1 MAEAHSAVA
10 FGFTI
15 THDGVSINY
24 DQELLKVVCH
34 SLLRNYKR
42 RVARFK
48 NNFRS
53 GIYPASP
60 QSLLFTLLLV
70 YALRLAKFDLSFG
83 LIGWLQSCLLG
94 YSIVSTL
101 FCCALYSV
109 VLWLLVVQA
118 LRLFIKLLFSYKRW
132 LYQRVQNSSIIT
144 KLYMFVLRS
153 ILKHEPMLHSF
164 QGALPRLP
172 LPSLKDTLRRHLES
186 LEPLLEKEQYD
197 RMSRLSE
204 EFQRT
209 IGPKLQRYL
218 MLKSWFSSNY
228 VSDWWE
234 EYVYLR
240 GRSPLMINSNY
251 YGVISCSCSTDI
263 QDALDYNS
271 TNVQA
276 ARAANMTYASLI
288 FRRLIERQELKPIM
302 IGCVPLCS
310 AQYERLFNTCRIPGI
325 VSDTL
330 KHWNDSRHIAV
341 YVKGC
346 WFKVMIHNGNRLLKP
361 CELEMIFEEL
371 LRQQHE
377 TTDSERYLAALT
389 AWERTRWA
397 EFRQQH
403 FSRGINKASLHAIES
418 SAFVLAL
425 DDEEF
430 LFDKDN
436 YKMLDKWA
444 HVGLHGKGYDRWFDK
459 SFNLII
465 GKNGKCALN
474 AEHSWADGPIISH
487 YFEFAMIYDF
497 IKLGYTADGHCV
509 GEVEVKPPV
518 PHRLKW
524 HLPDECC
531 SVILKCV
538 AEAEKLMKDVEM
550 ALMVYK
556 DFGKGF
562 MKKCGT
568 SPDGFVQM
576 ALQLT
581 YYRDQKKF
589 CLTYEACMTR
599 LYREGRTETVRPV
612 TKESCAFVRA
622 MDDPNVQNSERR
634 FLLQKACE
642 RHQRGYL
649 DAMCSKGVDR
659 HLFCL
664 YVISRYLELDS
675 PFLKEVLSEPWRLS
689 TSQTPQQQ
697 TTLVDTNKYPEF
709 VSAGGGFGPV
719 ADDGY
724 GVSYIIAGDHVIS
737 YHISAKVSCP
747 TTSASRFR
755 DGLRKSLSDIRAL
768 FEE

>member
-1 MAEAHSAVA
+1 MAEAHNAVA

-24 DQELLKVVCH
+24 DQELLKVVFRT
-34 SLLRNYKR
+34 LLRNYKR

-48 NNFRS
+48 NNFRT

-70 YALRLAKFDLSFG
+70 YGCRFASFDLSFG

-101 FCCALYSV
+101 FCVSLYSV

-118 LRLFIKLLFSYKRW
+118 LRLFIKLLFCYKQW
-132 LYQRVQNSSIIT
+132 MYHRVHNTSITT
-144 KLYMFVLRS
+144 KLYMFLLRS
-153 ILKHEPMLHSF
+153 ILKHEPMLNSF

-172 LPSLKDTLRRHLES
+172 LPSLKGTLRRHLQS
-186 LEPLLEKEQYD
+186 LEPLLEREQYE
-197 RMSRLSE
+197 RMSRLSD

-218 MLKSWFSSNY
+218 LLKSWFSTNY

-251 YGVISCSCSTDI
+251 YGL
-263 QDALDYNS
+263 DALGYDC
-271 TNVQA
+271 TKVQA

-310 AQYERLFNTCRIPGI
+310 AQYERAFNTCRIPG
-325 VSDTL
+325 VVCDTL
-330 KHWNDSRHIAV
+330 KHWNDSKHIAV
-341 YVKGC
+341 YVRGC

-361 CELEMIFEEL
+361 CELENIFEGL
-371 LRQQHE
+371 LQQEHE
-377 TTDSERYLAALT
+377 TTDAERYLASLT
-389 AWERTRWA
+389 AWERSRWA
-397 EFRQQH
+397 EFRQER
-403 FSRGINKASLHAIES
+403 FSNGVNKVSLHAIES
-418 SAFVLAL
+418 SAFVLIL
-425 DDEEF
+425 DDEDFVHDESDGR
-430 LFDKDN
+430 L
-436 YKMLDKWA
+436 LDRWA
-444 HVGLHGKGYDRWFDK
+444 HSALHGKAYDRWFDK
-459 SFNLII
+459 SFNLVI
-465 GKNGKCALN
+465 GRNGKCALN
-474 AEHSWADGPIISH
+474 AEHAWADAPIISH
-487 YFEFAMIYDF
+487 YFEFVMIYDF

-509 GEVEVKPPV
+509 GEVEVKPPA
-518 PHRLKW
+518 PQRLKW
-524 HLPDECC
+524 DLPYECC
-531 SVILKCV
+531 SVIRNCV
-538 AEAEKLMKDVEM
+538 AEARKLMSDVEM

-556 DFGKGF
+556 EFGKGF

-568 SPDGFVQM
+568 SPDGFIQM

-622 MDDPNVQNSERR
+622 MDDPDVQNSQRR
-634 FLLQKACE
+634 LLLQKACE
-642 RHQRGYL
+642 RHQKGYL

-697 TTLVDTNKYPEF
+697 TNLVDTNKYPEF
-709 VSAGGGFGPV
+709 VSMGGGFGPV

-724 GVSYIIAGDHVIS
+724 GVSYIIAGDQVVS

-747 TTSASRFR
+747 TTSAPRFR
-755 DGLRKSLSDIRAL
+755 DGLRRALSDIRAL
-768 FEE
+768 FEQ